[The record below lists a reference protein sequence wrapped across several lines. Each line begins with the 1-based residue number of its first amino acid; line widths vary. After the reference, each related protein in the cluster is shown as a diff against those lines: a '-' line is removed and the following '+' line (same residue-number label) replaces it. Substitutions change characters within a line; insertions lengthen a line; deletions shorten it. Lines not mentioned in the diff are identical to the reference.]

1 MALFSVD
8 FYSKSLFRPVNF
20 KLFVPNDVP
29 PEMKMGNT
37 YYERPTKILV
47 LLHGYNGG
55 NLDWAL
61 YSNASEISSKYNLAV
76 ILPSGENS
84 FYLDSEATGHKYAT
98 FVGQELIDYV
108 RNTFHLSSRKEDT
121 FVGGLSMG
129 GFGAIH
135 TALQFPNTFEKAFSL
150 SGALIVHNVE
160 KMAPGFKDMVANYD
174 YYKSVF
180 GDPAFVL
187 ESDNNP
193 ETQIKKLKEENHRIP
208 GLYMAIGTEDF
219 LYKENQIF
227 RHFLEEEKID
237 FEYHESTGV
246 HDFVFW
252 NANIEPAVR
261 WLLGEGIK

>member
-37 YYERPTKILV
+37 NYERPTKILA

-84 FYLDSEATGHKYAT
+84 FYLDSEVTGHKYAT

-135 TALQFPNTFEKAFSL
+135 TALQFPDTFEKAFSL

-160 KMAPGFKDMVANYD
+160 KMAPGFKDMMANYD

-180 GDPAFVL
+180 GDPAFVRAVDTYRA
-187 ESDNNP
+187 ETGDNNVYTFKYCRMSP
-193 ETQIKKLKEENHRIP
+193 MDPIGACGHPSELTQQKMAKELVAFIQ
-208 GLYMAIGTEDF
+208 A
-219 LYKENQIF
+219 
-227 RHFLEEEKID
+227 LEKR
-237 FEYHESTGV
+237 TV
-246 HDFVFW
+246 
-252 NANIEPAVR
+252 IE
-261 WLLGEGIK
+261 

>member
-121 FVGGLSMG
+121 LS
-129 GFGAIH
+129 AVYLW
-135 TALQFPNTFEKAFSL
+135 A
-150 SGALIVHNVE
+150 V
-160 KMAPGFKDMVANYD
+160 
-174 YYKSVF
+174 SVQSIQRYNF
-180 GDPAFVL
+180 RTPL
-187 ESDNNP
+187 
-193 ETQIKKLKEENHRIP
+193 KKL
-208 GLYMAIGTEDF
+208 
-219 LYKENQIF
+219 F
-227 RHFLEEEKID
+227 RSPEH
-237 FEYHESTGV
+237 
-246 HDFVFW
+246 
-252 NANIEPAVR
+252 
-261 WLLGEGIK
+261 

>member
-84 FYLDSEATGHKYAT
+84 FYLDSEATGHKYVLQFTQCSFKASQQAAIPLGRFGELWAT
-98 FVGQELIDYV
+98 RFCFASCSLRPGALPSVSLALIN
-108 RNTFHLSSRKEDT
+108 RRWCLCREDT
-121 FVGGLSMG
+121 GQTERAYGMEKRQRSLLRQTL
-129 GFGAIH
+129 
-135 TALQFPNTFEKAFSL
+135 TALWRKQRPSCKEKS
-150 SGALIVHNVE
+150 
-160 KMAPGFKDMVANYD
+160 
-174 YYKSVF
+174 
-180 GDPAFVL
+180 
-187 ESDNNP
+187 
-193 ETQIKKLKEENHRIP
+193 
-208 GLYMAIGTEDF
+208 
-219 LYKENQIF
+219 
-227 RHFLEEEKID
+227 
-237 FEYHESTGV
+237 
-246 HDFVFW
+246 
-252 NANIEPAVR
+252 
-261 WLLGEGIK
+261 